1 MPLFSKH
8 GASTARAI
16 QQAIAI
22 IEFKPDGTIIAANQ
36 NFLDTTGYDAG
47 HLIGQHHRLLCD
59 PDYTQSG
66 EYQLFWER
74 LRQGEF
80 MAGRFK
86 RVTANGS
93 PIWLEA
99 SYNPV
104 RNRRGQIISVIKT
117 ATDITH
123 QLNAEQESRSRFE
136 AINRSM
142 AVIEFA
148 LDGEIIAVNQN
159 FIDTMAYRE
168 DQLIGAHHRI
178 LCDPEYTSSP
188 DYRRFWERINEG
200 EFIAGQFQRFDA
212 HGEERWLEATYNPI
226 VDLDGKVSKVIK
238 FATDITERVKLN
250 KAESES
256 ARMAYRISQDTQST
270 TDEGAAIIQKTLSEI
285 ESIKQV
291 VTDTSLLIR
300 DLDRQSSNINQLID
314 NIELIA
320 RQTNMLAL
328 NASIEAARAGEYG
341 RGFAVVSQEVRQLSL
356 RTTEATQHIIET
368 IGTISQLAKQAN
380 SGVKECQERVD
391 EGSRMAGSAGDIMSR
406 IHAAAT
412 DVVTAVE
419 RIALQAN
426 NHHTPP

>member
-1 MPLFSKH
+1 MSLFNNH
-8 GASTARAI
+8 NASTARAI
-16 QQAIAI
+16 QQAMAI
-22 IEFKPDGTIIAANQ
+22 IEFKPDGTITAANQ
-36 NFLDTTGYDAG
+36 NFLDATGYDAS
-47 HLIGQHHRLLCD
+47 HLIGQPHHRLCE
-59 PDYTQSG
+59 PDYAQSG
-66 EYQLFWER
+66 EYRLFWER
-74 LRQGEF
+74 LRQGEC

-86 RVTANGS
+86 RLTREGS

-104 RNRRGQIISVIKT
+104 RNRRGQVTSIIKT
-117 ATDITH
+117 ATDITQ
-123 QLNAEQESRSRFE
+123 QLNAEQETRSRFE

-142 AVIEFA
+142 AIIEFA
-148 LDGEIIAVNQN
+148 LDGKIIAVNKN
-159 FIDTMAYRE
+159 FIDTMGYRE
-168 DQLIGAHHRI
+168 DQLIGAYHRI
-178 LCDPEYTSSP
+178 LCDAEYSNSS
-188 DYRRFWERINEG
+188 DYRRFWERMSEG
-200 EFIAGQFQRFDA
+200 EFMAGQFQRFDA

-226 VDLDGKVSKVIK
+226 IDLDGKVSKVIK

-250 KAESES
+250 QAESES
-256 ARMAYRISQDTQST
+256 ARLAYRISQDTQST
-270 TDEGAAIIQKTLSEI
+270 TDEGAEAIQKTLSEI
-285 ESIKQV
+285 DSIKQV
-291 VTDTSLLIR
+291 VTDTSMLIS

-356 RTTEATQHIIET
+356 RTTDATQHIIET

-380 SGVKECQERVD
+380 SGVKECRERVD
-391 EGSRMAGSAGDIMSR
+391 EGSRMVGSAGDIMAR

-419 RIALQAN
+419 RIARQSN
-426 NHHTPP
+426 PHHPSP